1 MHALNEAGWQDAG
14 RIMSKANTTKKQ
26 VFVSADMAAKHT
38 KSQLRDMVEAAAPEP
53 AKLRVV

>member
-26 VFVSADMAAKHT
+26 VFVSADMAAKYT
-38 KSQLRDMVEAAAPEP
+38 KSQLRDMVECAPES